1 MIPRWSSSCRSS
13 RSPLAAILRVH
24 ARVGM
29 KRYTKLCGTNECR
42 AGKAVSPHSR
52 RYLVPPLWVA
62 IVRTLRAGAH
72 MLATHGVKLGE
83 RTETGA
89 SAKEDWM
96 AIDGDH
102 VVAGDP
108 QGQATF
114 ETHQTPSSAVASPYL
129 VCWAPP
135 AHVFCQGFPI
145 RHIHRLAVVLL
156 ACDKKERDPSL
167 KLFLLA
173 PYPSFLS
180 PALVSPATHQSWLV
194 YVPTASR
201 QPRNPPQSQNSAP
214 MELDDTT
221 QPGAP

>member
-1 MIPRWSSSCRSS
+1 
-13 RSPLAAILRVH
+13 
-24 ARVGM
+24 
-29 KRYTKLCGTNECR
+29 
-42 AGKAVSPHSR
+42 
-52 RYLVPPLWVA
+52 
-62 IVRTLRAGAH
+62 

-135 AHVFCQGFPI
+135 AHVFCQDFPI
-145 RHIHRLAVVLL
+145 RHIHRLAVALL
-156 ACDKKERDPSL
+156 ACDKKERDPSSQVVSFGSL
-167 KLFLLA
+167 PFLPLSRSCLSCYSPILVGICTCSIPTAAEPPAIPKLSTDESA
-173 PYPSFLS
+173 PHGIRKIQHSRGPRRRLS
-180 PALVSPATHQSWLV
+180 RPPYTGGLDFHPHWVSPMFTEAQQHGTAQHRFMHQIPEDSERSRAET
-194 YVPTASR
+194 PASEGN
-201 QPRNPPQSQNSAP
+201 Q
-214 MELDDTT
+214 L
-221 QPGAP
+221 